1 MRKRTLLFVV
11 ALLTT
16 LPMAAQTSYIL
27 TASPSNVQSVVDSHG
42 LTVVKELFDGTNC
55 VMLVTSP
62 SANVAGVETE
72 VDSDLKVVSFEPQQ
86 NLTLPELSG
95 ATQATLTQSTTGILD
110 SLVGRTLV
118 TFFGSTV
125 PSNYTAQPATSIIRL
140 SDARTATNL
149 TGSGIVAIIDT
160 GADTS
165 HPALTGVLVPGYDFT
180 RDTPDASE
188 LADLNPAMAAA
199 LQQSTT
205 GILDAQNILIVN
217 QSAAA
222 ILSQSTT
229 GILDQSTT
237 GILDSTLSEF
247 GHGTMVAG
255 IVHLIAP
262 TAKIMPLK
270 AFHADGSSNLSD
282 IIRAIY
288 YAADN
293 GANVISMSFS
303 ISQPSPGLQAAVQYA
318 LNKNVIL
325 VAASGNDGLKTL
337 VYPASYGGVQGIG
350 SSTSSDTK
358 STFSNFGSGVVTFA
372 APGEGIITT
381 YPGGNYA
388 AGWGTSFS
396 APMLSG
402 AATLVL
408 QARPAARPG
417 DITNAL
423 SKTKQISDMGYGR
436 VDLFAS
442 LTNLVGSSGSSTNTS
457 TSGSTSGSSST
468 STTSSTTTTTPTTTS
483 STSGS
488 TSGGP
493 TH

>member
-1 MRKRTLLFVV
+1 MRKRTLLFV
-11 ALLTT
+11 ALLTA
-16 LPMAAQTSYIL
+16 LPLAAQSSYIL

-62 SANVAGVETE
+62 SANVTGVETE
-72 VDSDLKVVSFEPQQ
+72 VESDLKVVSFEPQQ
-86 NLTLPELSG
+86 NLSLPELNG

-118 TFFGSTV
+118 NFFGSTV
-125 PSNYTAQPATSIIRL
+125 PSNYTTQTATSIIRL
-140 SDARTATNL
+140 GDARTATNL
-149 TGSGIVAIIDT
+149 TGTGVVAIIDT
-160 GADTS
+160 GADIN

-180 RDTPDASE
+180 RDTPGASE

-205 GILDAQNILIVN
+205 GILDAQNTLVLN
-217 QSAAA
+217 AAAVA

-270 AFHADGSSNLSD
+270 AFHADGSSDLSD

-293 GANVISMSFS
+293 GASVISMSFS

-318 LNKNVIL
+318 LSKNVIL

-358 STFSNFGSGVVTFA
+358 SNFSNFGSGVVTFA
-372 APGEGIITT
+372 APGEGVITT

-408 QARPAARPG
+408 QARPLSRPG
-417 DITNAL
+417 DITNWL

-436 VDLFAS
+436 IDLFAS
-442 LTNLVGSSGSSTNTS
+442 LTNLVNSGGSSSSTSS

-468 STTSSTTTTTPTTTS
+468 TTN

-493 TH
+493 SHP

>member
-1 MRKRTLLFVV
+1 MRKPTLLFVV
-11 ALLTT
+11 ALLTA
-16 LPMAAQTSYIL
+16 LPLTAQSSYIL
-27 TASPSNVQSVVDSHG
+27 TTSPTNAQSVVTNHG

-62 SANVAGVETE
+62 SANVTGVETE
-72 VDSDLKVVSFEPQQ
+72 VDADLKVVSFEPQQ
-86 NLTLPELSG
+86 SLSLPELNG

-118 TFFGSTV
+118 SFYGSTG
-125 PSNYTAQPATSIIRL
+125 PSNYTTQTATTIIRL
-140 SDARTATNL
+140 GDARTATNL

-160 GADTS
+160 GADTN

-180 RDTPDASE
+180 RDTPGASE
-188 LADLNPAMAAA
+188 LADLDPAVAAA

-205 GILDAQNILIVN
+205 GILDAQDTLILN
-217 QSAAA
+217 AAAVA

-237 GILDSTLSEF
+237 GILDSSLGEF

-270 AFHADGSSNLSD
+270 AFRADGSSNLSD

-318 LNKNVIL
+318 LGKNVIL
-325 VAASGNDGLKTL
+325 VAASGNDGMKTL

-350 SSTSSDTK
+350 STTSTDTK
-358 STFSNFGSGVVTFA
+358 SNFSNFGSGVVTFA
-372 APGEGIITT
+372 APGEGVITT

-408 QARPAARPG
+408 QARPLAKPG
-417 DITNAL
+417 DIPNAL

-436 VDLFAS
+436 IDLFAS
-442 LTNLVGSSGSSTNTS
+442 LSNLVNSSGSSTTSTS
-457 TSGSTSGSSST
+457 TSGSTSGGSTSSPSTT
-468 STTSSTTTTTPTTTS
+468 STTT

-493 TH
+493 AHP